1 MKQKTWIISALM
13 CAMVIMVCLGVLHLL
28 KEMTENNAPSGTV
41 AEESTDHTEPET
53 DFAEEA
59 ETQEDI
65 AETGSEEEEID
76 VPVEREE
83 GYYGWKQELPQ
94 IFPPVPEE
102 VPYGPPRLI
111 LATDLHY
118 QSAQADDGGAAFQL
132 FVERGDGKVV
142 EYLPELLEAFMDQV
156 IEEHPSALVLSG
168 DITMNGEK
176 INHEELAK
184 GLMRVQ
190 DAGIPVLIVPGNHD
204 INNPHAAVYF
214 GGEKSETAPVTP
226 EEFYNIYHMYGYDQA
241 ISRDEASLSYVYQLD
256 ERNRLLMLDTCQ
268 YEPQNMVEGQLKME
282 TLRWA
287 DEQLKRQRRTG

>member
-41 AEESTDHTEPET
+41 AEESTDHTEPEI
-53 DFAEEA
+53 DFAEEE
-59 ETQEDI
+59 ETKEDI
-65 AETGSEEEEID
+65 AETGPEEEESD

-94 IFPPVPEE
+94 IFPSVPEE
-102 VPYGPPRLI
+102 VPYEPPRLI

-176 INHEELAK
+176 INHEELAR

-214 GGEKSETAPVTP
+214 GEEKAETDPVTP
-226 EEFYNIYHMYGYDQA
+226 EEFLQYLPYVRLRPGY
-241 ISRDEASLSYVYQLD
+241 
-256 ERNRLLMLDTCQ
+256 
-268 YEPQNMVEGQLKME
+268 
-282 TLRWA
+282 
-287 DEQLKRQRRTG
+287 